1 VKPSHVIVAFAADR
15 PLSPRG
21 ERALAIAEAA
31 ERIADIEVI
40 CPTGRTGIR
49 RRLRQLTH
57 LASPVVLDAWEP
69 EAWWMLRR
77 RRQHPDGALLV
88 GYPFSPVYWGAR
100 WLVREGV
107 NYVIDAG
114 DPWALTESSD
124 ERLPSG
130 QLRAAKCEQ
139 FIWRHASAAVVTTDM
154 QADALRER
162 FPALPLIVRPNG
174 YRPVPLTT
182 LPGPRRRP
190 DRTLRLVHYG
200 SLYGPRLDVVPLLSR
215 LADSGQWDS
224 VVFTQQ
230 GNDWTGAVNHVP
242 PGVRVETGRQQPWDE
257 VVATATQ
264 HDLAVVVG
272 NNNPATLPSKAVQ
285 YLTLPIPR
293 LAVVCGDPRNALT
306 AYVRDKPGWM
316 TLRAD
321 APPDVAASAVAAHVG
336 RDWSRA
342 ELAPPPEESWDEVA
356 AALVDVLRVYT
367 AGARRAASIPER
379 QSPPPA
385 MAAARSSQP
394 R

>member
-1 VKPSHVIVAFAADR
+1 MKPSLVIVSFAADR

-21 ERALAIAEAA
+21 ERALAIAEVA
-31 ERIADIEVI
+31 ERIADTEVI
-40 CPTGRTGIR
+40 CPMGRTGVR

-77 RRQHPDGALLV
+77 RRQRPDGALLV
-88 GYPFSPVYWGAR
+88 GYPFSAVYWGAR

-107 NYVIDAG
+107 SYVVDAG
-114 DPWALTESSD
+114 DPWALTEAPD
-124 ERLPSG
+124 EPLPSG
-130 QLRAAKCEQ
+130 QLRAAGCER

-154 QADALRER
+154 QADALREL
-162 FPALPLIVRPNG
+162 FPALPVIVRPNG
-174 YRPVPLTT
+174 YRPAPLPT
-182 LPGPRRRP
+182 LPSARP
-190 DRTLRLVHYG
+190 GSDRTLRLVHYG

-215 LADSGQWDS
+215 LAASGEWDS

-230 GNDWTGAVNHVP
+230 GDDWTGALKQAP
-242 PGVRVETGRQQPWDE
+242 PNVRVRIGRQQPWNE
-257 VVATATQ
+257 VLATVTQ

-272 NNNPATLPSKAVQ
+272 NHNPATLPSKAVQ

-293 LAVVCGDPRNALT
+293 LAVVGRGPMNALT
-306 AYVRDKPGWM
+306 AYVRDKPGWL
-316 TLRAD
+316 TLRWD
-321 APPDVAASAVAAHVG
+321 APQDVAAAAVAAHLG

-342 ELAPPPEESWDEVA
+342 HLAPPPGESWDEVA
-356 AALVDVLRVYT
+356 TALVDVLRAYT
-367 AGARRAASIPER
+367 AGSRRPASIPELQIR
-379 QSPPPA
+379 PAA